1 MTWLWYNWNS
11 ITGVRKGGTRALL
24 EMLTLHP
31 SIRMAAQEVHFF
43 DNETNYAR
51 GYSWYLNQMPN
62 LGPKQMA
69 VEKSPSYLVT
79 PGVAERIRAMDP
91 SVHLLMIVREPVTRL
106 VSDFTQ
112 ITFNRLEKG
121 LQTRT
126 FDETIIR
133 SDGTVNVDYYG
144 VDTGLYSSHLERWY
158 QHFPREQV
166 RKQVDLQR
174 ITVHLDSCCKWGP
187 PYQDS
192 VEGNLKD

>member
-1 MTWLWYNWNS
+1 
-11 ITGVRKGGTRALL
+11 
-24 EMLTLHP
+24 MLSLHP
-31 SIRMAAQEVHFF
+31 SIQMAAQEVHFF

-51 GYSWYLNQMPN
+51 GYSWYLSQMPN
-62 LGPKQMA
+62 LGPDQIA

-79 PGVAERIRAMDP
+79 PGVAERVRAMDP
-91 SVHLLMIVREPVTRL
+91 SVHLLLIVREPVTRL

-133 SDGTVNVDYYG
+133 PDGSVNVDYYG

-158 QHFPREQV
+158 QYFPREQV
-166 RKQVDLQR
+166 RA
-174 ITVHLDSCCKWGP
+174 
-187 PYQDS
+187 
-192 VEGNLKD
+192 

>member
-1 MTWLWYNWNS
+1 MTWLWYNWHS

-79 PGVAERIRAMDP
+79 PGVAEKIRAMDP
-91 SVHLLMIVREPVTRL
+91 TVHLLMIVREPVTRL

-174 ITVHLDSCCKWGP
+174 LTVHLDSCCKWGP